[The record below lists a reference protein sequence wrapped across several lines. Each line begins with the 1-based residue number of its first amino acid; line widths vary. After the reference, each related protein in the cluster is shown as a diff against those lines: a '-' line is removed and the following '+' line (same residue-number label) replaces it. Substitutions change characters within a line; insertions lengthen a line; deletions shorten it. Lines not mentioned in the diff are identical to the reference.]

1 MNDRRITTFLIVNGP
16 VWLFFLLAL
25 GIGFVE
31 IMYFAHLKIW
41 IKIGLGIVCWQMVCA
56 CVMLLIDYPR
66 KLRLLERFVTSP
78 NITSNPKRLL
88 KPLRQTICGCFLA
101 WAIEMNLR

>member
-1 MNDRRITTFLIVNGP
+1 
-16 VWLFFLLAL
+16 LLAVTIAL
-25 GIGFVE
+25 VSINW
-31 IMYFAHLKIW
+31 FAYVSTGL
-41 IKIGLGIVCWQMVCA
+41 KIGLGIVCWQMVCA